1 MGGKVIFNV
10 IRNLDNIHILLLY
23 SETSLLNFLIS
34 CFVLMIFFS
43 VLFFFF
49 AV

>member
-1 MGGKVIFNV
+1 MGKKVIFNV

-43 VLFFFF
+43 VLFFFL